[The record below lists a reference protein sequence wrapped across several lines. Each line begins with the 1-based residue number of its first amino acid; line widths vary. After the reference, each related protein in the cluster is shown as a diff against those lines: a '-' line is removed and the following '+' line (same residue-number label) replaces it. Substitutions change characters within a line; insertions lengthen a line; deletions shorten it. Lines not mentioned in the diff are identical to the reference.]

1 MDKIA
6 TIKQILTKAICAC
19 DLSGLAEVQ
28 GVVITRQDALMII
41 GLLTE
46 LEQKECAKCQTN

>member
-1 MDKIA
+1 MNEIV
-6 TIKQILTKAICAC
+6 TIKQILMKSIAAC

-28 GVVITRQDALMII
+28 GIVITRKDAETIF

-46 LEQKECAKCQTN
+46 LEQKEQRDE